1 MLRGI
6 HKATSTWVGKAIM
19 AVIMGFLIISFAVW
33 GIGDIFRGFGR
44 NEVARVG
51 GSEITIEQFRRYYN
65 DRLQQVGRQMQRAIT
80 PDQARA
86 LGLDRQF
93 LGQMIAETTFDEKAK
108 QLRLGLSDADI
119 ASRIMADPNFQG
131 PGGQFDRG
139 RFQQVINQAGFTEAR
154 YVDEQRRVLLRR
166 QIALSIS
173 GELSVPKTALEAV
186 NQYRNQ
192 KRSVDYLVLGAAQ
205 AGAVPEPTADQ
216 IGKYFDERQTLF
228 RAPEYRKITL
238 LSVSV
243 ADLAKPEA
251 VTDEDATA
259 YYEQR
264 KAQYGKPE
272 RREVRQIVFPT
283 PEEAAA
289 ARAKITGGA
298 SFDDI
303 AKERNLKASDTDLGL
318 VAKTGLID
326 TAVADAAFSL
336 KSGEVSQ
343 PVQGRFG
350 SVLVAVGKIE
360 PGEQKT
366 YADVS
371 QEIKRTI
378 AESRARTKISELR
391 DKIEDEKASGAT
403 LAEISKKLGLK
414 STTVEA
420 VDRSGRGP
428 DGNPIA
434 ALPKA
439 PDVIG
444 AAFGSDVGVDNEAL
458 QLPSGGYLYYD
469 VTGITPSRA
478 RKLEEVKDKVT
489 ASWRDDEIAK
499 RLKAKADEMV
509 AKLKAGGTLEQ
520 IASESGL
527 QVLRV
532 ADLQRSKPGGF
543 APAKLVEAAFRT
555 PKDVAASTEG
565 GKETERFV
573 FKVTAVTDANLD
585 VNAAETKSVREQLQ
599 SAYADDIVG
608 QYIGTIEKEMGVSIN
623 QSALNQVVGGEPG
636 I

>member
-119 ASRIMADPNFQG
+119 ASRIMADPSFQG
-131 PGGQFDRG
+131 PGGQFDRT

-173 GELSVPKTALEAV
+173 GDLSVPKTALEAV

-192 KRSVDYLVLGAAQ
+192 KRNVDYLVLGAAQ
-205 AGAVPEPTADQ
+205 AGAIPEPTAEQ

-251 VTDEDATA
+251 VTDEDAIA

-326 TAVADAAFSL
+326 KAVADAAFSL
-336 KSGEVSQ
+336 QSGEVSQ

-350 SVLVAVGKIE
+350 SVLLAVGKIE

-378 AESRARTKISELR
+378 AESRARTKIGELR

-420 VDRSGRGP
+420 VDRSGRDP
-428 DGNPIA
+428 DGKPVA

-444 AAFGSDVGVDNEAL
+444 AAFGSNVGVDNEAL

-469 VTGITPSRA
+469 VSGVTPSRA

-489 ASWRDDEIAK
+489 SSWRNDEIAK

-543 APAKLVEAAFRT
+543 APAKLVEAAFHT

-573 FKVTAVTDANLD
+573 FKVTAVVDANLD
-585 VNAAETKSVREQLQ
+585 VNSAEIKSVKEQLQ
-599 SAYADDIVG
+599 SAYADDIIG
-608 QYIGTIEKEMGVSIN
+608 QYIGTVEKEMGVSIN